1 MGKKVYPPEFRRRAV
16 ELYRL
21 EEETSFADVA
31 RDLGCSAE
39 TVRVWVAQAEI
50 DEGSREGRTSEQRV
64 RDRELER
71 ENARLRK
78 ENKILKAAAA
88 YFANEV
94 MR

>member
-1 MGKKVYPPEFRRRAV
+1 MGKVYPPEFRRQAV

-21 EEETSFADVA
+21 DEETSYAEVA
-31 RDLGCSAE
+31 RDMGCSAE
-39 TVRVWVAQAEI
+39 SVRAWVARAEI
-50 DEGSREGRTSEQRV
+50 DEGSREGKTSEQRE
-64 RDRELER
+64 RDRERDR
-71 ENARLRK
+71 EITRLRK

>member
-1 MGKKVYPPEFRRRAV
+1 MGKVYPPEFRRRAV

-21 EEETSFADVA
+21 DEETSYADVA

-39 TVRVWVAQAEI
+39 SVRAWVAQTEI
-50 DEGSREGRTSEQRV
+50 DEGARQGTTSEQRE
-64 RDRELER
+64 RERELER
-71 ENARLRK
+71 ENVRLRK